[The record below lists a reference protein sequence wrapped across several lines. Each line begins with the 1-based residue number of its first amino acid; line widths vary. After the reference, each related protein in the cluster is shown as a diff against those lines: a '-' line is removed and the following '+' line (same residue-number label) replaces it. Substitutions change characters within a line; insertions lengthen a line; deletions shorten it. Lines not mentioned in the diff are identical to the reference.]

1 MTLNVTNWNAE
12 PPHAIASLGEC
23 MIEVTTGDDGRLQQ
37 HYGGDTL
44 NTAVYLARLLPRPI
58 TTVDY
63 VTVLGDDPFSRAMLD
78 EWSREGLGIGLVRV
92 LKGRLPGLY
101 WIVTNEQGERS
112 FYYWR
117 REAPARSL
125 VSGQNKQ
132 NLTERLAAYQLVY
145 LSGITL
151 AILSN
156 RDRARLLHVLEEIRS
171 RGVRIV
177 FDTNFRLNLWR
188 TVKQAREWID
198 AVSNLVDVAVVSFDD
213 QRAMFTDAAPVETCS
228 RLASHGIGEIVVK
241 NGAGPCTISADG
253 HTASVATSSLIEVA
267 DTTAAGDSFN
277 AAYIAARLS
286 GVGVEEAARAGH
298 NLAQKVIGYHGAI
311 LPAQETPNL
320 VALMAADE
328 SARR

>member
-1 MTLNVTNWNAE
+1 
-12 PPHAIASLGEC
+12 
-23 MIEVTTGDDGRLQQ
+23 
-37 HYGGDTL
+37 L

-58 TTVDY
+58 ITIDY

-177 FDTNFRLNLWR
+177 FDTNFRLDLWR

-213 QRAMFTDAAPVETCS
+213 QRAMFADAAPVDTCA

-286 GVGVEEAARAGH
+286 GVGVEEAVRVGH

-328 SARR
+328 

>member
-1 MTLNVTNWNAE
+1 
-12 PPHAIASLGEC
+12 
-23 MIEVTTGDDGRLQQ
+23 MIEVTTGDDGKLQQ

-44 NTAVYLARLLPRPI
+44 NTAVYLARLMPRP
-58 TTVDY
+58 TATVDY

-78 EWSREGLGIGLVRV
+78 EWSREGLGVGLVRV

-101 WIVTNEQGERS
+101 WIVTDEQGERS

-125 VSGQNKQ
+125 VSGQNKL
-132 NLTERLAAYQLVY
+132 NLMERLAAYQIVY

-156 RDRARLLHVLEEIRS
+156 RDRARLLQVLEEIRS

-177 FDTNFRLNLWR
+177 FDTNFRLNLWN
-188 TVKQAREWID
+188 TVKQAREWMD
-198 AVSNLVDVAVVSFDD
+198 AASNLVDVAVVSFDD
-213 QRAMFTDAAPVETCS
+213 QRAMFADAAPVDTCA

-253 HTASVATSSLIEVA
+253 YTASVETSSLIEVA

-286 GVGVEEAARAGH
+286 GVGVEEAVRVGH

-311 LPAQETPNL
+311 LPAKETPSL
-320 VALMAADE
+320 VSLMAADE
-328 SARR
+328 

>member
-1 MTLNVTNWNAE
+1 MTPNGTSWNTQL
-12 PPHAIASLGEC
+12 PQAIASLGEC

-37 HYGGDTL
+37 CYGGDTL
-44 NTAVYLARLLPRPI
+44 NTAVYLARLLPSPN

-63 VTVLGDDPFSRAMLD
+63 VTVLGDDPFSQAMLD

-101 WIVTNEQGERS
+101 WIVTDEEGERS

-117 REAPARSL
+117 REAAARSL
-125 VSGQNKQ
+125 VSGQYDQ
-132 NLTERLAAYQLVY
+132 ILTKRLAAYQLVY

-156 RDRARLLHVLEEIRS
+156 PDRARLLRVLEEIRS
-171 RGVRIV
+171 HGVRIV

-188 TVKQAREWID
+188 TVKQAREWMD

-213 QRAMFTDAAPVETCS
+213 QRAMFTDAAPVETCT

-241 NGAGPCTISADG
+241 NGAGPCTISTDG
-253 HTASVATSSLIEVA
+253 RTASVATSSLIEVA

-286 GVGVEEAARAGH
+286 GVGVEEAVHAGH

-311 LPAQETPNL
+311 LPAQETPDL